1 MNRLTAYQK
10 KCLDRLEGLA
20 SSRGLQV
27 HDHRSG
33 SLEGSRA
40 VCLLLDPESPRDE
53 VLRLSQDAQKCFRKA
68 TVRMGNGASL
78 PYAPE
83 IIYKT
88 IYLLFY

>member
-1 MNRLTAYQK
+1 MNVKDLKIYLREVL
-10 KCLDRLEGLA
+10 LRLECYEDEQNVELSCNTYGM
-20 SSRGLQV
+20 
-27 HDHRSG
+27 SG
-33 SLEGSRA
+33 D
-40 VCLLLDPESPRDE
+40 LLDPESPRDE